1 MASSLYVS
9 TTYIRRVDVQP
20 TFSFRIEQPDFYIN
34 THGLSVTDSTK
45 STSPTD
51 NNFIYIMNKQNTPLY
66 ISGVSLSS
74 LTFRNRNG
82 ELNTT
87 LKTTLDSVVDDE
99 TYQYQTYNV
108 YFRGNLIGK
117 LILNTDIAY
126 KNGSK
131 TTLYPYQSYKVGAQ
145 YIVQNVNN
153 LNYQY
158 YGKTK
163 LAPNKKNGVIDIN
176 CKINMYTDSGFTTL
190 INSDLTLSVN
200 LINTATDSGFLTA

>member
-1 MASSLYVS
+1 MASLVS
-9 TTYIRRVDVQP
+9 FTYIRKVDVQP
-20 TFSFRIEQPDFYIN
+20 TFSFRIEGSDFYLN

-45 STSPTD
+45 STSSTD
-51 NNFIYIMNKQNTPLY
+51 NNFIYIMNKQTTPIY
-66 ISGVSLSS
+66 VSGVSLSS

-87 LKTTLDSVVDDE
+87 LKTTLDSVADDE

-117 LILNTDIAY
+117 LILSTEIGY

-131 TTLYPYQSYKVGAQ
+131 TVLYPYQSYKIGAQ

-163 LAPNKKNGVIDIN
+163 LAPNKKNGIIDIN
-176 CKINMYTDSGFTTL
+176 CKINVYTDSGFTTL

-200 LINTATDSGFLTA
+200 LINTSTDTTFLTA